1 MCLTESI
8 MIAQYG
14 KQPSVCKELQS
25 HTHIRP
31 LRMEEM
37 LTGGVGLPSF
47 SLFFGNST
55 AAKTSIIIC
64 SVAGD

>member
-1 MCLTESI
+1 
-8 MIAQYG
+8 
-14 KQPSVCKELQS
+14 
-25 HTHIRP
+25 
-31 LRMEEM
+31 MEEM